1 MNDALA
7 ASAYDAIQ
15 QQKINF
21 AKSMGFELDDTAQ
34 DVADEIA
41 DTATD
46 GTDIEPENVDVD
58 GRKPEDP
65 PTDEVEQPTAE
76 LETEE
81 QPEEQ
86 TDETD
91 KAEEINKVDF
101 LCEENEGKKNYFI
114 EGVFL
119 QSEIKNRNNRMYP
132 QKTLAREVAKYDENY
147 IQKGRALGELG
158 HPDGPSINL
167 DRVSHKILSL
177 REDGN
182 NFIGKAKLL
191 DTPMG
196 KVAKSLLDEGV
207 KLGVSSRGMGSI
219 RKEENCNVV
228 MDDFM
233 LATAADIVADPSAP
247 DAFVDGI
254 MEGKE
259 WVWDNGILK
268 ESAVAEIKQE
278 IDQATLINL
287 QERKV
292 SAFETFLKSL

>member
-1 MNDALA
+1 MRL
-7 ASAYDAIQ
+7 I
-15 QQKINF
+15 
-21 AKSMGFELDDTAQ
+21 
-34 DVADEIA
+34 
-41 DTATD
+41 
-46 GTDIEPENVDVD
+46 
-58 GRKPEDP
+58 
-65 PTDEVEQPTAE
+65 
-76 LETEE
+76 
-81 QPEEQ
+81 
-86 TDETD
+86 
-91 KAEEINKVDF
+91 AEEITNVDF
-101 LCEENEGKKNYFI
+101 LVEEKENGKKNYFI
-114 EGVFL
+114 EGIFL
-119 QSEIKNRNNRMYP
+119 QAELKNRNNRMYP
-132 QKTLAREVAKYDENY
+132 LGTLQKEVAKYDENY

-167 DRVSHKILSL
+167 DRVSHKITNLKQ
-177 REDGN
+177 EGN

-191 DTPMG
+191 ETPMG
-196 KVAKSLLDEGV
+196 KIAKDLLSEGV

-219 RKEENCNVV
+219 RKEENCSVV

-268 ESAVAEIKQE
+268 ESTVSEIKKE

-292 SAFETFLKSL
+292 SAFEAFLKSL

>member
-1 MNDALA
+1 MRL
-7 ASAYDAIQ
+7 I
-15 QQKINF
+15 
-21 AKSMGFELDDTAQ
+21 
-34 DVADEIA
+34 
-41 DTATD
+41 
-46 GTDIEPENVDVD
+46 
-58 GRKPEDP
+58 
-65 PTDEVEQPTAE
+65 
-76 LETEE
+76 
-81 QPEEQ
+81 
-86 TDETD
+86 
-91 KAEEINKVDF
+91 AEEITTVDF
-101 LCEENEGKKNYFI
+101 ICEDKEGKKNYFI

-119 QSEIKNRNNRMYP
+119 QAELKNRNNRMYP
-132 QKTLAREVAKYDENY
+132 LKTLSKEVAKYDENY

-177 REDGN
+177 KEDGN

-196 KVAKSLLDEGV
+196 GIAKNLLDEGV

-247 DAFVDGI
+247 DAFVNGI

-268 ESAVAEIKQE
+268 EAAVAEIKTE
-278 IDQATLINL
+278 IDHATLINL
-287 QERKV
+287 QERKI
-292 SAFETFLKSL
+292 SAFEKFLKSL